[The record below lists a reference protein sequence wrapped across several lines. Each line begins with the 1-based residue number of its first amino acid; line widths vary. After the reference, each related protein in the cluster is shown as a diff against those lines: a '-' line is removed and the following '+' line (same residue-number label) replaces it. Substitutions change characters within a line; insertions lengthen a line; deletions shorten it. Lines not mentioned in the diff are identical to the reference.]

1 MGSSLRTTF
10 AHIFLCLHEAVL
22 WNLSI
27 KFTGDMLIIL
37 FYFSKMRNKLKTV
50 FSWCSSRA
58 LTFQKNFFISF
69 HKSPFKMMENGF
81 YFTLKALFV
90 FKIFKFLCWSFDHVE
105 KRLDLKDKVNFE
117 IDDVRTWLTSNYNTH
132 SAQYPTK

>member
-37 FYFSKMRNKLKTV
+37 FYFSKMRNKL
-50 FSWCSSRA
+50 
-58 LTFQKNFFISF
+58 SF
-69 HKSPFKMMENGF
+69 LGVQVGLSPSKKKFLF
-81 YFTLKALFV
+81 PSIKAL
-90 FKIFKFLCWSFDHVE
+90 
-105 KRLDLKDKVNFE
+105 LK
-117 IDDVRTWLTSNYNTH
+117 
-132 SAQYPTK
+132 